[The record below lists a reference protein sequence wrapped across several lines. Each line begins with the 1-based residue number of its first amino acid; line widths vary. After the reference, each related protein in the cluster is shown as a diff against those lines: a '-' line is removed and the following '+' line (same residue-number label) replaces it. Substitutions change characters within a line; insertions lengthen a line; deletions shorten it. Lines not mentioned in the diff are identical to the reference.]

1 METIYNNFIGPFI
14 FFSLIISILFAF
26 ILPKTKLSKYFRI
39 NQTYFILTHICGIVS
54 TILGLIAIF
63 SFSPD
68 FVKTYLWK
76 ILILPYAYLQIYT
89 LYVMITRKTTQILD
103 EKQEFNMANAGG
115 VTLGLS
121 IAIMGFI
128 IIPLINNS
136 VVDMKLL
143 FPFYINAIILTF
155 SLVTLYLFKKA

>member
-1 METIYNNFIGPFI
+1 
-14 FFSLIISILFAF
+14 
-26 ILPKTKLSKYFRI
+26 
-39 NQTYFILTHICGIVS
+39 
-54 TILGLIAIF
+54 
-63 SFSPD
+63 
-68 FVKTYLWK
+68 
-76 ILILPYAYLQIYT
+76 
-89 LYVMITRKTTQILD
+89 MITRKTTQILD